1 MFVVWILFLIV
12 VEYFFFLVYFLF
24 YFSFFFSFF
33 LLFFFIF
40 FFFFFS
46 SRRRHTRSLCDWSSD
61 GVLFRSKGPKQ
72 SFLGYMIYNRL
83 WFDRDKYGLTIGGG
97 QIYNP
102 GRYLVLLPPINGATA
117 ASGTPYFTEN
127 PGDPYKAWDM
137 SGRLI
142 GCRANILRSVGST
155 TIGRR
160 TYLIFPGLEA

>member
-61 GVLFRSKGPKQ
+61 GVLFRSPFAGGLHPQ
-72 SFLGYMIYNRL
+72 RAQAMSSTHHRGAGRGAAGRSFLAATGQHRL
-83 WFDRDKYGLTIGGG
+83 RQRRGH
-97 QIYNP
+97 
-102 GRYLVLLPPINGATA
+102 LP
-117 ASGTPYFTEN
+117 
-127 PGDPYKAWDM
+127 
-137 SGRLI
+137 R
-142 GCRANILRSVGST
+142 
-155 TIGRR
+155 
-160 TYLIFPGLEA
+160 